1 VAIFEGISPEAARAL
16 VQEFAA
22 HYPPEV
28 VDKLLIPSVDELA
41 AKFTPVIDAG
51 FDRSTANLIN
61 GATALFTQLAS
72 ALTSGRTLTIKYAG
86 HVVEVSLK

>member
-1 VAIFEGISPEAARAL
+1 MALIDGISPEAARAL
-16 VQEFAA
+16 VDEFAK

-28 VDKLLIPSVDELA
+28 LDKLLIPSVDDLA
-41 AKFTPVIDAG
+41 GKITPVIDAG

-61 GATALFTQLAS
+61 GATALFTQLAA

-86 HVVEVSLK
+86 RVVEVSLK